1 MRVGAGIYEH
11 TDGRWE
17 ARYRKG
23 RRPDG
28 RLIYG
33 SVYGR
38 SYEEAERK
46 RAELLH
52 ELALRAENGES
63 EEAAVISASNKGLRE
78 YYAVAPR
85 GKTSCPEPLSE
96 EEAAALLPYLRKCRP
111 GFRMAACLALYLGV
125 ASEAL
130 ATLRWSDVDLASWT
144 LTVSG
149 AMVDARHMFGT
160 VVPCEKRTLPLP
172 RAISDFLDLPA
183 CVRREGDNYLLTGT
197 GERVRSLRSGKILW
211 SKSLAA
217 VGCQEKVT
225 PEALRATFIR
235 RALENGLNAETVS
248 RITGLTVPV
257 LRSRYG
263 QYAGANPGLL
273 RAMDGFVRPEDC
285 RVRQMNLL
293 ILGAGSHGHA
303 VYEIAERL
311 GVFQKIAFLDD
322 AVTGDRVIGK
332 LEDCLRYREEY
343 PACFIAIGNNERRRE
358 LARRV
363 TEAGFLTPRLVSGE
377 AAIARGVQ
385 IGRGSIVM
393 PQATVNAGA
402 EVGEFC
408 IIASNALIGF
418 HARVEDYAHCDCA
431 SVVMKD
437 CTVPSLATVESGE
450 ILREKQGTLEA

>member
-1 MRVGAGIYEH
+1 MRTGARIYRH

-17 ARYRKG
+17 ARYPKG

-28 RLIYG
+28 RIRYG
-33 SVYGR
+33 SVYGG
-38 SYEEAERK
+38 SYEEAGQR
-46 RAELLH
+46 RAELLRSLPP
-52 ELALRAENGES
+52 EES
-63 EEAAVISASNKGLRE
+63 GMTDGSRSAAGTARSRPA
-78 YYAVAPR
+78 Y
-85 GKTSCPEPLSE
+85 PEPLT
-96 EEAAALLPYLRKCRP
+96 EADVRELLSHAGHWSGQERL
-111 GFRMAACLALYLGV
+111 AVCLALCCGV
-125 ASEAL
+125 SCEELAAL
-130 ATLRWSDVDLASWT
+130 RYSDVDLT
-144 LTVSG
+144 GG
-149 AMVDARHMFGT
+149 ALRISRRMTDARPAPGLLT
-160 VVPCEKRTLPLP
+160 YPEPRVLPLP
-172 RAISDFLDLPA
+172 ETVMADAGLAELIRSG
-183 CVRREGDNYLLTGT
+183 GDRFVLTDASVP
-197 GERVRSLRSGKILW
+197 VRSLRAARMLW
-211 SKSLAA
+211 GRLLPA
-217 VGCQEKVT
+217 GMPQRFT

-437 CTVPSLATVESGE
+437 CTVPGLATVESGE